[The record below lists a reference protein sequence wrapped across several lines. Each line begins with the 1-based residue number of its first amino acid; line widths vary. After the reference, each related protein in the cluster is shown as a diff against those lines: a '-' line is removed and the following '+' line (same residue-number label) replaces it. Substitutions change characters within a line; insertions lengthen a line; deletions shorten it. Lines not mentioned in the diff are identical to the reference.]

1 MIQTH
6 VVQRFHVER
15 HLFTLLDGVPNMTTI
30 CRQQRVDREQ
40 CLRTVCGHSLMAPRA
55 FRLHVPIAWAV
66 HHE

>member
-30 CRQQRVDREQ
+30 CRQQRVVRKHACEQ
-40 CLRTVCGHSLMAPRA
+40 FAAIL
-55 FRLHVPIAWAV
+55 
-66 HHE
+66 